1 MRAIQLKY
9 EYILLRLA
17 ILWLLLVRHWA
28 VAGQRTTQIAIAG
41 ATILK
46 LLHLMRDFLKLP
58 DWRTGGSRLGLALPN
73 NDFCISSIE
82 SDTKKMDFFSLCCT
96 YGFTNTVLP
105 LASALAL
112 ASTA

>member
-1 MRAIQLKY
+1 MRATQLKY

-28 VAGQRTTQIAIAG
+28 VAGQRTTQIALAG

-73 NDFCISSIE
+73 HDFCTSSLE
-82 SDTKKMDFFSLCCT
+82 SDTKNWDF
-96 YGFTNTVLP
+96 
-105 LASALAL
+105 
-112 ASTA
+112 